1 MDITQSTITISN
13 CFSDIDQEFVVRELQ
28 NSYWANDRTREAI
41 LLSLSH
47 SHCYSAFI
55 DAKHIGFMRVVTDYS
70 TIAYLCD
77 VVVAEEYRGQGI
89 GSMMLNEL
97 FVDPQLAKVKWML
110 RTKDA
115 HSLYEKFGFKKTFRP
130 ERYMEK

>member
-1 MDITQSTITISN
+1 MDITQSTITLSS
-13 CFSDIDQEFVVRELQ
+13 CFSDIDQEFVIRELQ
-28 NSYWANDRTREAI
+28 KSYWADDRSREAI

-47 SHCYSAFI
+47 SLCYSTFI
-55 DAKHIGFMRVVTDYS
+55 DSKQIGFMRIVTDYS

-77 VVVAEEYRGQGI
+77 VVVAEEFRGNGI
-89 GSMMLNEL
+89 GKMMLNEL
-97 FVDPQLAKVKWML
+97 FIDPQLAKVKWML